1 MRALLSYL
9 IACFTQRER
18 KASRLALVPCVLIW
32 ALLPVGAN
40 AATCTPNPSATFSMA
55 FPVTIVVP
63 RDLPVGADI
72 PAPVVQQQVPVD
84 GSVGISCTFTG
95 SETVPAVFTNY
106 QVGSSSGIV
115 TPIGNTGV
123 GYKLHSDTTG
133 SDYVTGTKNLGV
145 AAFAAGPTSCSVAPC
160 HHVMGPVMTM
170 TLVKLQ
176 QTLNN
181 PTLPSG
187 KYMDV
192 TIGGYLASTV
202 SLANPIQIVSQ
213 TCSVT
218 TSSIDVDLG
227 SVSIRKFTTMGSG
240 SDPVNFSIGVDC
252 TGLTTNLG
260 ITFTDA
266 VNPSNQTNT
275 LPLSSTSTA
284 SGVGIQILRNGTA
297 VAYGPD
303 SNIAGTT
310 NQIMIGQVNG
320 TATTIPLAARYVQ
333 TASSIRGGSANGRA
347 TFTMSYQ

>member
-1 MRALLSYL
+1 
-9 IACFTQRER
+9 
-18 KASRLALVPCVLIW
+18 
-32 ALLPVGAN
+32 
-40 AATCTPNPSATFSMA
+40 
-55 FPVTIVVP
+55 
-63 RDLPVGADI
+63 
-72 PAPVVQQQVPVD
+72 
-84 GSVGISCTFTG
+84 
-95 SETVPAVFTNY
+95 
-106 QVGSSSGIV
+106 
-115 TPIGNTGV
+115 
-123 GYKLHSDTTG
+123 
-133 SDYVTGTKNLGV
+133 
-145 AAFAAGPTSCSVAPC
+145 
-160 HHVMGPVMTM
+160 MTM